1 MTLVSIYS
9 FGEKLR
15 CEMNKGASVAEGDA
29 KTVLGALMK
38 TYFKLM
44 VSRTMQRIYTWRK
57 IWTEH

>member
-15 CEMNKGASVAEGDA
+15 CEMSKGASVAEGDA
-29 KTVLGALMK
+29 KTFFGVLMK

-44 VSRTMQRIYTWRK
+44 VSRTKQKIFNWRK
-57 IWTEH
+57 IWTER